1 MVPRT
6 AYSAYAEFMRY
17 EKTIENLVGQSV
29 FNYGELWPQIPAS
42 VFLAPG
48 SRVIGEVSLG
58 QRVNVWYNAVI
69 RGDIHWVKIGDDT
82 NVQDNCT
89 LHVTHDTGPLTIG
102 SQVVIGHAA
111 VVHACLIHDRV
122 LIGMN
127 ATILDGAIVES
138 DTMIAAGAVLTPN
151 THIPSGVLAAG
162 VPAKV
167 IRKLSQA
174 EIESIPDNTQR
185 YVGYAKKMME
195 SISSLNAR

>member
-1 MVPRT
+1 
-6 AYSAYAEFMRY
+6 MRY
-17 EKTIENLVGQSV
+17 EASIEALIGSAV
-29 FNYGELWPQIPAS
+29 FNYGDLWPTVPGS

-48 SRVIGEVSLG
+48 SRVIGDVSLG
-58 QRVNVWYNAVI
+58 ERVNVWYNAVI

-111 VVHACLIHDRV
+111 VVHACLVHDRV

-127 ATILDGAIVES
+127 ATILDNAVIES
-138 DTMIAAGAVLTPN
+138 DTMIAAGAVVTPGA
-151 THIPSGVLAAG
+151 HIPGGVLAAG

-167 IRKLSQA
+167 IRKLTPA
-174 EIESIPDNTQR
+174 EIESIPDNTRR
-185 YVGYAKKMME
+185 YVGYAQKMRS
-195 SISSLNAR
+195 SIAGLS